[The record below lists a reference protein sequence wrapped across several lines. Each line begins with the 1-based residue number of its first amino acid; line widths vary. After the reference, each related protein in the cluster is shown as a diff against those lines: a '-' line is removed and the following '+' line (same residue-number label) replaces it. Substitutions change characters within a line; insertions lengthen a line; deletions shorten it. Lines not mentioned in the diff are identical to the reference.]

1 MSSNLW
7 SEKDDESLVTL
18 WIPMS
23 SLWQPAGQMLQCC
36 SMAAQLKKIF
46 DMDVTTELQ
55 QAVKYRLEFIKKS
68 TFFSLV
74 VIFFFF
80 FLMKK
85 HIQIK
90 D

>member
-7 SEKDDESLVTL
+7 SEKDDESPVTL

-36 SMAAQLKKIF
+36 LMAAQLKKIF

-68 TFFSLV
+68 LHFSALWY
-74 VIFFFF
+74 FFFF
-80 FLMKK
+80 F
-85 HIQIK
+85 
-90 D
+90 